1 MPAWSHSCHWCLCIS
16 HSPLRWLQL
25 RGMLQ
30 HTAAGVRAA
39 AAGAVGNLARHSS
52 AFYATIA
59 AERLL
64 PRIIELCS
72 DADAGVRKFACFAVG
87 LLGECVLWR
96 VEVCLLRSRAAWCV
110 HAGQH
115 CTQ

>member
-1 MPAWSHSCHWCLCIS
+1 
-16 HSPLRWLQL
+16 
-25 RGMLQ
+25 MLQ

-87 LLGECVLWR
+87 LLGECMLWR
-96 VEVCLLRSRAAWCV
+96 AEVCLLHGRAAR
-110 HAGQH
+110 
-115 CTQ
+115 

>member
-1 MPAWSHSCHWCLCIS
+1 
-16 HSPLRWLQL
+16 
-25 RGMLQ
+25 MLQ

-87 LLGECVLWR
+87 LLGECSPVTLIRQGKGTYSCGDVLGK
-96 VEVCLLRSRAAWCV
+96 L
-110 HAGQH
+110 
-115 CTQ
+115 